1 MAKSGKRYPLVIYK
15 FMMKRWAPAVFTL
28 GLAMLGLTFM
38 LRNQLEEWRWIAFGS
53 FGGFV
58 TCVGLILW
66 LIQNSAY
73 IQLQK
78 DFLKLAT
85 PFLRLNISYKRIRRA
100 SSAHM
105 GSLFPPNSIRK
116 SEIDIIE
123 PLSKMTAIV
132 IELNALPMPQ
142 SSLRF
147 FLSRFF
153 FKDTTPHLVILVDD
167 WMRFS
172 AELESKR
179 VGEVTSAPQ
188 AKRDISILSK
198 LPKK

>member
-1 MAKSGKRYPLVIYK
+1 MAKSAKRYPLVIYK
-15 FMMKRWAPAVFTL
+15 FMMKRWSPAVFIL
-28 GLAMLGLTFM
+28 GLAMLGLTWA
-38 LRNQLEEWRWIAFGS
+38 LLNYIEEWRGVAFGS
-53 FGGFV
+53 LGIFV
-58 TCVGLILW
+58 TFVGVILW
-66 LIQNSAY
+66 LLQNSAY
-73 IQLQK
+73 VQLQK
-78 DFLKLAT
+78 GFLKLAT

-116 SEIDIIE
+116 SELDIME

-132 IELNALPMPQ
+132 VELNALPMSQ
-142 SSLRF
+142 NSLRF

-179 VGEVTSAPQ
+179 VGEVSSAPQ